1 MTLMEPIKPAAS
13 GGITCTVADLRRAVN
28 AAAFVV
34 ERRNTIPVLGC
45 LRIEP
50 LNDKLRIESTNLDS
64 WLMVDCPA
72 TCTEGEPF
80 VIDARLLLALL
91 NGAERDDS
99 VSITMDGN
107 VATLRI
113 GPAVARVQLLCPA
126 ADWPTAP
133 GTKGMSWVS
142 IPEAALAK
150 MIGRVRWAISTEETR
165 YYLNGIYMHGRD
177 GRLAT
182 AATDGHRL
190 ALYQTDAEWPLP
202 DLIFPRYSVAA
213 LHNLMTHGGNQPLRV
228 GGSTSPLLMQ
238 ISGDGW
244 TLTVK
249 CIDGAYPDYTRVIPD
264 RSTMR
269 GYAVINRALLRRF
282 PNTRR
287 MHLLRDALKFDLD
300 KRRANLNSV
309 GLGID
314 VEIPIEADG
323 NFAIGF
329 NEGYVREI
337 AQIFDTVRIEASTA
351 NNAALILTEDPDLTV
366 VLMPMRT

>member
-1 MTLMEPIKPAAS
+1 MTLMEPIKPAATA
-13 GGITCTVADLRRAVN
+13 GINCTVADLRRAVN

-34 ERRNTIPVLGC
+34 ERRNTVPVLGC

-91 NGAERDDS
+91 TGAERDDS

-126 ADWPTAP
+126 SDWPTAP
-133 GTKGMSWVS
+133 STKGMSWVS

-165 YYLNGIYMHGRD
+165 YYLNGIYMHGRE
-177 GRLAT
+177 GRLAAT
-182 AATDGHRL
+182 ATDGHRL

-213 LHNLMTHGGNQPLRV
+213 LRNLMADGGNQPLRI

-249 CIDGAYPDYTRVIPD
+249 CIDGAYPDYTRVIPN

-269 GYAVINRALLRRF
+269 GYTVINRALLRRF

-287 MHLLRDALKFDLD
+287 MHLLRDALKFDLG
-300 KRRANLNSV
+300 KRVASLNSV

-323 NFAIGF
+323 DFAIGF

-337 AQIFDTVRIEASTA
+337 AQIFDTLRIEASTA
-351 NNAALILTEDPDLTV
+351 SDAALILTEDPDLTV

>member
-1 MTLMEPIKPAAS
+1 MTLMEPIKPAATA
-13 GGITCTVADLRRAVN
+13 GIACTVEDLRRAVN

-34 ERRNTIPVLGC
+34 ERRNTIPILGC

-50 LNDKLRIESTNLDS
+50 LNDKLRIEGTNLDS

-72 TCTEGEPF
+72 TCTEGKPF

-91 NGAERDDS
+91 TGAERDDS
-99 VSITMDGN
+99 VSITLDGN
-107 VATLRI
+107 ILTLRI

-126 ADWPTAP
+126 SDWPTPP

-142 IPEAALAK
+142 IPEAVLAK
-150 MIGRVRWAISTEETR
+150 LFGRVRWAFSTEETR
-165 YYLNGIYMHGRD
+165 FYLNGIYMHGRD
-177 GRLAT
+177 GRLAG

-190 ALYQTDAEWPLP
+190 ALYQADADWPLP
-202 DLIFPRYSVAA
+202 NLIFPRYSVAA
-213 LHNLMTHGGNQPLRV
+213 LRNLMTEGGNQQLRV
-228 GGSTSPLLMQ
+228 GGSADPVRMQ

-244 TLTVK
+244 TMTVK
-249 CIDGAYPDYTRVIPD
+249 CIDGTYPDYTRVIPD

-269 GYAVINRALLRRF
+269 GYAVINRALLRRV

-287 MHLLRDALKFDLD
+287 MHLLRDALKFDLA
-300 KRRANLNSV
+300 KRVANLNSV

-323 NFAIGF
+323 DFAIGF

-337 AQIFDTVRIEASTA
+337 AQIFDTLRIEASTSSD
-351 NNAALILTEDPDLTV
+351 AALILTEDPDLTV
-366 VLMPMRT
+366 VVMPMRM

>member
-1 MTLMEPIKPAAS
+1 MTLMEPIKPAAQA
-13 GGITCTVADLRRAVN
+13 GITCTVADLRRAVN

-50 LNDKLRIESTNLDS
+50 LNDKLRIEGTNLDS

-72 TCTEGEPF
+72 TCTKGEPF
-80 VIDARLLLALL
+80 VIDARLLIALL
-91 NGAERDDS
+91 TGAERDDS
-99 VSITMDGN
+99 VSITLDGN
-107 VATLRI
+107 VVTLRI
-113 GPAVARVQLLCPA
+113 GPAVARVQLLCLA
-126 ADWPTAP
+126 SDWPSEP

-177 GRLAT
+177 GRLAC

-190 ALYQTDAEWPLP
+190 ALYRADAEWPLP

-213 LHNLMTHGGNQPLRV
+213 LHHLMTHGGNQPLRI
-228 GGSTSPLLMQ
+228 GGSADPVRMQ
-238 ISGDGW
+238 ISGHGW

-264 RSTMR
+264 RGTMR
-269 GYAVINRALLRRF
+269 GYAVINRALLRRV
-282 PNTRR
+282 PNTRSLH
-287 MHLLRDALKFDLD
+287 HLGDALKFDLSR
-300 KRRANLNSV
+300 KVANLSSV
-309 GLGID
+309 SLGVD
-314 VEIPIEADG
+314 VEMPIEADG
-323 NFAIGF
+323 DFSIGF
-329 NEGYVREI
+329 NQRYVREI
-337 AQIFDTVRIEASTA
+337 ASIFDTVRIEASTA
-351 NNAALILTEDPDLTV
+351 SDAALILTEDPDLTV
-366 VLMPMRT
+366 VLMPMRV